1 MSSTTYAWEEADFLW
16 IGPSQR
22 KMPSGY
28 LPLFGIK
35 LTANTNDYD
44 QPGAG
49 IEGLALNALKP
60 ARTLSANRMLWEE
73 DRPQSVEEMSNELK
87 ESFDLWTK
95 NYCRGNR
102 EMMDRVTALFLHIF
116 QQEDWE
122 ETIRWI
128 DEKVEAYLRGAL
140 YGLMDEPTEQA
151 VTTLADHILESEDVF
166 ALQLNVFGMV
176 GVKES
181 ELPSR

>member
-1 MSSTTYAWEEADFLW
+1 MSSTTDAWEEAKFLW
-16 IGPSQR
+16 IGASQR
-22 KMPSGY
+22 KMPDGY

-44 QPGAG
+44 QRGAG
-49 IEGLALNALKP
+49 VEGLAVNALKP

-73 DRPQSVEEMSNELK
+73 ERSTSVEEMSKELR

-102 EMMDRVTALFLHIF
+102 EMMDRVTALFLYIF
-116 QQEDWE
+116 RQEEWE
-122 ETIRWI
+122 EIVRWI
-128 DEKVEAYLRGAL
+128 DQKVETYLMGAL

-151 VTTLADHILESEDVF
+151 LTNLADRIVESEDVF
-166 ALQLNVFGMV
+166 ALQINVFGMV
-176 GVKES
+176 GVKKS
-181 ELPSR
+181 QLPW